1 MHGLHN
7 SHEADA
13 DSDLVTDDFSWISIM
28 TEKPPQDDMGRDGV
42 VDDGYDDDLFSDDL
56 DYGLPGDEKEGASWG
71 IIIGVFVAM
80 IAIAF
85 VVFDGMQ
92 AETYF
97 FDVHEAVER
106 SAELTGETIRIR
118 GDVQPGSFEGGEG
131 QLESRFQVATEGQ
144 SMSIVYRRALPD
156 TFEEDAEVVIQGRL
170 EEGLVMYA
178 DEVLVKCPSRYE
190 GAPPDHSGDGN
201 YSDYDHAPEGNDPQ
215 ASR

>member
-1 MHGLHN
+1 
-7 SHEADA
+7 
-13 DSDLVTDDFSWISIM
+13 M
-28 TEKPPQDDMGRDGV
+28 TAQPPQDDRGYDGD
-42 VDDGYDDDLFSDDL
+42 VDDGYDDALFSDDL
-56 DYGLPGDEKEGASWG
+56 DYGLPDDDEGGASWG
-71 IIIGVFVAM
+71 LIIGVFVAM
-80 IAIAF
+80 AAIAF

-106 SAELTGETIRIR
+106 SDELVGETIRIR
-118 GDVQPGSFEGGEG
+118 GDVQPGTFEGGEG
-131 QLESRFQVATEGQ
+131 QLESRFKVATEGQ
-144 SMSIVYRRALPD
+144 SMKIVYRRALPD
-156 TFEEDAEVVIQGRL
+156 TFEEDSEVVIQGRL

-201 YSDYDHAPEGNDPQ
+201 YSDYDHSPESIDPQ